1 MKLSPWVI
9 YLIGAAVAVI
19 ALSYGFFQQW
29 MPNDAERAAYVTRVE
44 ELNTVIRQ
52 EPQARRRVEDAKAL
66 VEAEAA
72 KWRAVVSRRTP
83 RTTVEQGGINLAVNP
98 WQLTVDVQSY
108 RNNIQ
113 RAVNRQVKAGG
124 VTVIQG
130 PTVPG
135 VPISTPANRI
145 LADYFNYTAYG
156 FPVVVFDL
164 GTVTV
169 EGTYEQIKAN
179 VKAWSS
185 MPNYLAT
192 TSGLTLSGTGRTLT
206 GTYSVSIVGFIRG
219 KEIFPQVPEGTAAGG
234 GGGIGGPGGF
244 GGPAGLGGP
253 GGPPGFGGPGGPP
266 GLGGPAAAGPA
277 ATGPAGAGAPGR

>member
-9 YLIGAAVAVI
+9 YLIGAAVALI
-19 ALSYGFFQQW
+19 ALSYGGFHQW
-29 MPNDAERAAYVTRVE
+29 MPNMAEKDMYATRVE

-52 EPQARRRVEDAKAL
+52 EPQAKKRVEDAKAL
-66 VEAEAA
+66 VETEAA
-72 KWRAVVSRRTP
+72 KWRAVVARRTP
-83 RTTVEQGGINLAVNP
+83 KTTVEQGGINLAVNP

-113 RAVNRQVKAGG
+113 RAVNRQVRAGG
-124 VTVIQG
+124 VLVVQG
-130 PTVPG
+130 PTVPT
-135 VPISTPANRI
+135 VPITTPANRI

-164 GTVTV
+164 GQVTV
-169 EGTYEQIKAN
+169 EGSYEQIKAN

-192 TSGLTLSGTGRTLT
+192 TSGLSLNGTGRRLT

-219 KEIFPQVPEGTAAGG
+219 TEVFPQVPEGTAAANTGG
-234 GGGIGGPGGF
+234 GTG
-244 GGPAGLGGP
+244 
-253 GGPPGFGGPGGPP
+253 
-266 GLGGPAAAGPA
+266 
-277 ATGPAGAGAPGR
+277 GPAGAGGPGGGFPGPGGMPTRGMGGPGAGGGGGQLPTPGAASR